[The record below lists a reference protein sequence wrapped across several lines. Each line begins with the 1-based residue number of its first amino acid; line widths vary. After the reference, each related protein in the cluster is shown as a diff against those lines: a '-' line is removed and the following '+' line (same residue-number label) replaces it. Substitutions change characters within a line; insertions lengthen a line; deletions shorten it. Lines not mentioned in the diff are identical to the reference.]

1 MTCSECLESLLVA
14 DIRKRSSSNPNE
26 TAASDDSSIQAHIT
40 GCDSCK
46 SAVEFLRAGQEGLS
60 GSLFLTSAQRHS
72 PESLAEYAYSRVRRE
87 RLVRWRVLPA
97 IVVLFVLAATLLGM
111 TFGPEI
117 KRLLTPPPAVETV
130 TFSLHCLS
138 GDQAATLLRP
148 YLPSP
153 ENPMWQAERF
163 DVRPAGRG
171 IRAVT
176 MRAPPATLALVPDLL
191 ARFERDPHV
200 TCQP

>member
-1 MTCSECLESLLVA
+1 MIGFPAERSGVWRARQLLPRRTRDWLV
-14 DIRKRSSSNPNE
+14 R
-26 TAASDDSSIQAHIT
+26 
-40 GCDSCK
+40 
-46 SAVEFLRAGQEGLS
+46 QEGLL
-60 GSLFLTSAQRHS
+60 GCLFLASAQRHS

-87 RLVRWRVLPA
+87 RLVRWRVLPV
-97 IVVLFVLAATLLGM
+97 IVVLFAFAAKLLGM
-111 TFGPEI
+111 TFGPGI
-117 KRLLTPPPAVETV
+117 KRFLTPPPAVETV
-130 TFSLHCLS
+130 TFSLRCLS
-138 GDQAATLLRP
+138 GEQAATLLRP

-176 MRAPPATLALVPDLL
+176 MRAPRATLALVPDLL

-200 TCQP
+200 ACQP